1 MEVVR
6 RLKVKRRLKD
16 LSLKGILLKER
27 ASELM
32 NTGWC
37 KITDNDKI
45 WVAKY
50 IKVTKGM
57 IVF

>member
-32 NTGWC
+32 NTG
-37 KITDNDKI
+37 
-45 WVAKY
+45 
-50 IKVTKGM
+50 
-57 IVF
+57 